1 MCARGTQH
9 INYLLHGCHHKHP
22 MHGLRLVF
30 PPAAAAILWFPV
42 NEIPNILQI
51 RATVDVYDFVM
62 LCWCTRSVRFRVSL
76 LTLVTFISALVIC

>member
-1 MCARGTQH
+1 
-9 INYLLHGCHHKHP
+9 

-51 RATVDVYDFVM
+51 RATMDVYDLKPVWYSF
-62 LCWCTRSVRFRVSL
+62 TSGFTSSF
-76 LTLVTFISALVIC
+76 TTSIAK